1 MEASDLTGEDPG
13 PALALANGGED
24 WGSRAIFKQ
33 GRDKEGREKE
43 GT

>member
-24 WGSRAIFKQ
+24 WGSRAIFKAGARQ
-33 GRDKEGREKE
+33 EE
-43 GT
+43 T